1 MNHSQMLLP
10 ELLAPGGGPAQ
21 VRTALLYG
29 ADAVYVGGELS
40 LRAKATGLNGP
51 ELDRAL
57 RMAHAQGARVYY
69 CLNVFARQC
78 QMREVAERVCTV
90 AEAGVDAIIASD
102 PGVIRLIRRIAPALP
117 IHLSTQA
124 NTTNAESL
132 AFWRDQGVSR
142 VNLAREL
149 GMAEIKGIVRA
160 AGGIEAE
167 VFVHGA
173 MCMAVSGQCMLSSH
187 LTGRSANLGLC
198 AHPCRYEYRSLGLPL
213 EERTRP
219 GRALWEVLEEDG
231 YSTLLAPEDLCLL
244 PYLPW
249 FCRVGLSALKIEGRT
264 KTAGYLAPVVDVYRT
279 ALDDLRKG
287 RFRRRDYLREVSFGA
302 TRELATGFFLPGRRK
317 TLVPAATGSGRT
329 PVVGVVEGQTGTD
342 AWMVLVLSR
351 WEKGIAACMLL
362 PGLQR
367 PELEGY
373 ALEQEDGTLVQTAH
387 SGTRVILRCASP
399 GLREGVFLRAAP
411 DRAD

>member
-1 MNHSQMLLP
+1 MNHSHMPLP

-29 ADAVYVGGELS
+29 ADAVYVGDELS
-40 LRAKATGLNGP
+40 LRAKAAGLTRQ

-57 RMAHAQGARVYY
+57 RMAHAQGARIYY
-69 CLNVFARQC
+69 CLNVFARQG
-78 QMREVAERVCTV
+78 QMREIEERVASV

-102 PGVIRLIRRIAPALP
+102 PGVVRTIRRIAQDMP

-149 GMAEIKGIVRA
+149 SMGEIRSIVRA
-160 AGGIEAE
+160 AGGVETE

-173 MCMAVSGQCMLSSH
+173 MCMAVSGQCLLSSH

-198 AHPCRYEYRSLGLPL
+198 THPCRYEYRSLGLMI

-219 GRALWEVLEEDG
+219 GRALWEVLEGNG
-231 YSTLLAPEDLCLL
+231 YSALLAPEDLCLL
-244 PYLPW
+244 PYIPW

-279 ALDDLRKG
+279 ALNDLRAG
-287 RFRRRDYLREVSFGA
+287 LFRRRDYLGEISFGV

-317 TLVPAATGSGRT
+317 TLVPAATESGRT
-329 PVVGVVEGQTGTD
+329 PVVGVVEGSAGAD
-342 AWMVLVLSR
+342 AWTVLVLSR
-351 WEKGIAACMLL
+351 WERGTPACVLL

-367 PELEGY
+367 PVLEGY
-373 ALEQEDGTLVQTAH
+373 VLEREDGTHVQTAH
-387 SGTRVILRCASP
+387 SGTRVVLRCGSP

-411 DRAD
+411 GLPA